1 MSFQF
6 FIPSTLLH
14 IVWLL
19 MWNPSFNALHYI
31 FMFQVVSLKSMQFPG
46 DVIVNLAVLLIL
58 ICWNQ
63 CPPRLPK
70 PICCLSFWH
79 SCALTSVTL
88 WRSVLSLVWQSDVI
102 ELQSLFCVHWAEWM
116 KSHCWVTYE
125 SVLNYCI
132 CGTFNFE
139 INLCNICDSSSC
151 NVLKFFMRYTSGKA
165 WPLMCPPVP
174 RTKYL
179 TVCVWT
185 DVTYG
190 ELDVAAFLSNTVTY
204 HDGLLIPLR
213 LAGMDLLEY
222 RAISVLFSQS

>member
-14 IVWLL
+14 VWLL
-19 MWNPSFNALHYI
+19 VWNPSFNALHYI
-31 FMFQVVSLKSMQFPG
+31 FIFQVVSLKSMQFPG

-63 CPPRLPK
+63 CPPHLPK
-70 PICCLSFWH
+70 PISCISFWH

-88 WRSVLSLVWQSDVI
+88 WRSLLSLVWQSDVI
-102 ELQSLFCVHWAEWM
+102 ELQSLFCVYRAEWM
-116 KSHCWVTYE
+116 KNHHWVTHE

-151 NVLKFFMRYTSGKA
+151 NVLKFFVRYTGGRPYHWCLFQFEEQSTWQFVHGQMLPTA
-165 WPLMCPPVP
+165 SWML
-174 RTKYL
+174 L
-179 TVCVWT
+179 
-185 DVTYG
+185 
-190 ELDVAAFLSNTVTY
+190 LFLATLWHVMIAYSF
-204 HDGLLIPLR
+204 L
-213 LAGMDLLEY
+213 
-222 RAISVLFSQS
+222 